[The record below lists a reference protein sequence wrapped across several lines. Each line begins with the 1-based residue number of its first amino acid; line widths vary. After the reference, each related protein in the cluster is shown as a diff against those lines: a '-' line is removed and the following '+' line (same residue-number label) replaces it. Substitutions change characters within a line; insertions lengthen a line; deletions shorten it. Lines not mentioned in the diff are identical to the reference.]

1 MSLPRSSGTGLGTVR
16 LYLLAIEIKS
26 VKSSQ
31 ILEKLSGSLKL
42 GVLGKGLSSG
52 TQCRYADMSATLHDR
67 ARGLRS
73 QGVSEEEIARYKHH
87 HSSNAG
93 IHRQRPEYKEALK
106 DHPEVNRFMEWRKL
120 HQVCQQA

>member
-1 MSLPRSSGTGLGTVR
+1 MRTCHLLLVLLSCLASL
-16 LYLLAIEIKS
+16 
-26 VKSSQ
+26 
-31 ILEKLSGSLKL
+31 
-42 GVLGKGLSSG
+42 
-52 TQCRYADMSATLHDR
+52 TQATLHDR

-73 QGVSEEEIARYKHH
+73 QGVSEEDIARYKHH

-120 HQVCQQA
+120 HQDGHPAAGAAFAGAIPHDFIHHLMDPSNDHQHTVAEPVEHMMLEL